1 MKLLYLTPHCST
13 GGMPGFVLKS
23 IQTLY
28 KTFDIEVVE
37 YQCHSLDYVVQ
48 RNAIRELVP
57 FHTLHEDKIELFN
70 IIAKF
75 NPDIVHI
82 HEPAER
88 FNRDMISELYRED
101 RTYRIVETCHDVS
114 FNHDKEKIFH
124 PDAYYFCTPYHLE
137 TFASSPSY
145 KEVIE
150 FPIDEAYKKR
160 WLDIYDRDKLEEQGF
175 DFNKKNIVN
184 VGLWTPGK
192 NQAEGIEI
200 ARKYPDMDFHF
211 IGNQAVNFKHYW
223 EPLMKDLPSNV
234 KVWLERNDAHL
245 FIMLAD
251 VFMFNSTWECNPI
264 VLREAISFNKPIIAH
279 NLPQYGSMFDKYIQP
294 IDTDLKS
301 VQCNYIV
308 PTDNTTEIFT
318 DKQIKFYN
326 KVMTL
331 DKQEQ
336 DVKIIQ
342 HFVGQPYLEI
352 KSGLKA
358 DFKVQYF
365 DGDKLVY
372 ENTIGSNSWVKLNR
386 EYYTKWES
394 KVFMNDELIH
404 HNILDLEGKRVY
416 IALSSKSLGDTIA
429 WAAYAEEFQ
438 KKHKC
443 KVILSTFLNKI
454 LFMPE
459 IEFVEPG
466 TVVPNIYAQYNIGW
480 FYDSNKEPV
489 LPNTIKLQ
497 EAATKILGLEFK
509 EIKPTLIYPYKKVIH
524 DAKYVTIAT
533 NSTSGCKFWT
543 KEGWQGVI
551 NYLHDKGYKVINV
564 SLEENPFDNCEQIIN
579 HNISDTMA
587 LIDHS
592 EFFIGLGSGVSWLA
606 WALGKQVVMINNFAE
621 EDHEFECIR
630 VTNKSVCHGCWNNP
644 NFKFNAGDW
653 SWCPIWKNTPR
664 HFECQKSISADD
676 VIDRLVLLKNFK

>member
-1 MKLLYLTPHCST
+1 MKLLYLIPHCST
-13 GGMPGFVLKS
+13 GGMPAFVLKS
-23 IQTLY
+23 ILLNNSE
-28 KTFDIEVVE
+28 IEVVE

-48 RNAIRELVP
+48 RNAIKEIVP
-57 FHTLHEDKIELFN
+57 FHTLHEDKMELFN
-70 IIAKF
+70 IITKF

-101 RTYRIVETCHDVS
+101 RSYRIVETCHDVS

-150 FPIDEAYKKR
+150 FPIDDKR
-160 WLDIYDRDKLEEQGF
+160 NDLYLNPF
-175 DFNKKNIVN
+175 DTSKINVVN

-200 ARKYPDMDFHF
+200 ARKYPHMNFHF
-211 IGNQAVNFKHYW
+211 VGNQAINFKHYW
-223 EPLMKDLPSNV
+223 EPLMKDTPDNV
-234 KVWLERNDAHL
+234 KIWGERRDVENY
-245 FIMLAD
+245 MRWAD
-251 VFMFNSTWECNPI
+251 IFMFNSTWECNPL
-264 VLREAISFNKPIIAH
+264 VLREAISFGKPIIAH
-279 NLPQYGSMFDKYIQP
+279 KMPQYGSMFSEYIQP
-294 IDTDLKS
+294 IDTDLNTIK
-301 VQCNYIV
+301 CNYNI
-308 PTDNTTEIFT
+308 PTDNTSVNFW
-318 DKQIKFYN
+318 DKQMAFYN

-336 DVKIIQ
+336 EVKIIQ

-365 DGDKLVY
+365 DGDNLVY

-386 EYYTKWES
+386 QYYTKWHS
-394 KVFMNDELIH
+394 KVYMNGELIH
-404 HNILDLEGKRVY
+404 DNVLDLEGKRVY

-429 WAAYAEEFQ
+429 WAPYAVEFQ
-438 KKHKC
+438 KKHRC
-443 KVILSTFLNKI
+443 EVIMSTFLNKI
-454 LFMPE
+454 LDIPE
-459 IEFVEPG
+459 IELVEPG

-497 EAATKILGLEFK
+497 EAATNILGLDFK
-509 EIKPTLIYPYKKVIH
+509 EMSPRLMYVSKK
-524 DAKYVTIAT
+524 ALPESKYVTIAT

-551 NYLHDKGYKVINV
+551 NYLHEKGYKVINV

-579 HNISDTMA
+579 HNIYDTMA
-587 LIDHS
+587 LIEHS
-592 EFFIGLGSGVSWLA
+592 EFTIALGSGIAWLS
-606 WALGKQVVMINNFAE
+606 WALGKEVVMINNFAE

-630 VTNKSVCHGCWNNP
+630 ITNKNVCNGCWNNH
-644 NFKFNAGDW
+644 NFKFDAGDW
-653 SWCPIWKNTPR
+653 SWCPIFKNTPR
-664 HFECQKSISADD
+664 HFECQRSITADD
-676 VIDRLVLLKNFK
+676 VINRLVLLKNFQ

>member
-1 MKLLYLTPHCST
+1 MNILYLCPHMST

-23 IQTLY
+23 VQTLH

-48 RNAIRELVP
+48 RNAIKSLVP
-57 FHTLHEDKIELFN
+57 FHTLHEDKMELFN

-101 RTYRIVETCHDVS
+101 RSYRIVETCHDVS
-114 FNHDKEKIFH
+114 FNYDTEKIFH

-150 FPIDEAYKKR
+150 FPIDGRPKKQC
-160 WLDIYDRDKLEEQGF
+160 LTIDELESLQNKEF
-175 DFNKKNIVN
+175 DLEKINVVN

-223 EPLMKDLPSNV
+223 EPLMDNLPSNV
-234 KVWLERNDAHL
+234 KVWGERNDVPL
-245 FIMLAD
+245 FILMAD
-251 VFMFNSTWECNPI
+251 IFMFNSTWECNPL
-264 VLREAISFNKPIIAH
+264 VLREAISFGKPIIAH

-294 IDTDLKS
+294 IDTDLES
-301 VQCNYIV
+301 VQCNYNV

-318 DKQIKFYN
+318 DKQITFYK
-326 KVMTL
+326 KVMSL

-336 DVKIIQ
+336 DVTIIQ

-365 DGDKLVY
+365 DGDNLVY

-394 KVFMNDELIH
+394 KVFMNDKLIH

-416 IALSSKSLGDTIA
+416 IALASKSLGDTIA
-429 WAAYAEEFQ
+429 WAPYALEFQ

-443 KVILSTFLNKI
+443 KVIMSTFLNKI
-454 LFMPE
+454 LDMPE
-459 IEFVEPG
+459 IELVEPG

-480 FYDSNKEPV
+480 FYDSNKEPE

-497 EAATKILGLEFK
+497 EAATKILGLDFE
-509 EIKPTLIYPYKKVIH
+509 EIKPKLKY
-524 DAKYVTIAT
+524 DAGNNKYGKYVTIAT

-551 NYLHDKGYKVINV
+551 NYLHEKGYKVINV

-579 HNISDTMA
+579 KDIQKTMA
-587 LIDHS
+587 IIHHS
-592 EFFIGLGSGVSWLA
+592 QFFLGLGSGVSWVA
-606 WALGKQVVMINNFAE
+606 NAIGKEVVMINNFAA

-630 VTNKSVCHGCWNNP
+630 ITNKNVCNGCWNNA
-644 NFKFNAGDW
+644 NFKFDAGDFD
-653 SWCPIWKNTPR
+653 WCPIFKNTPR
-664 HFECQKSISADD
+664 HFECQRSIVAED
-676 VIDRLVLLKNFK
+676 VIDRLVFLKNI

>member
-1 MKLLYLTPHCST
+1 
-13 GGMPGFVLKS
+13 MPAFVLKS
-23 IQTLY
+23 VQTLY
-28 KTFDIEVVE
+28 KTFEIEVVE

-48 RNAIRELVP
+48 RDAIKGLIP
-57 FHTLHEDKIELFN
+57 FHTLHEDKMELFN

-88 FNRDMISELYRED
+88 FNRDMISELYKED
-101 RTYRIVETCHDVS
+101 RPYRIVETCHDVS

-150 FPIDEAYKKR
+150 FPIDDKTDD
-160 WLDIYDRDKLEEQGF
+160 LDACMDIHRQGF
-175 DFNKKNIVN
+175 DFRKENVVN

-200 ARKYPDMDFHF
+200 ARKYPEMDFHF
-211 IGNQAVNFKHYW
+211 IGNQAINFKHYW
-223 EPLMKDLPSNV
+223 EPLMKHLPPNV
-234 KVWLERNDAHL
+234 KVWGERNDAHRFML
-245 FIMLAD
+245 LAD
-251 VFMFNSTWECNPI
+251 IFMFNSTWECNPL
-264 VLREAISFNKPIIAH
+264 VLREAIGYGLPIVAR

-294 IDTDLKS
+294 IDSDLRS
-301 VQCNYIV
+301 VYPNYII
-308 PTDNTTEIFT
+308 PIDNTTEIFT
-318 DKQIKFYN
+318 QKQIEFYN

-336 DVKIIQ
+336 DVTIIQ

-372 ENTIGSNSWVKLNR
+372 ENIIGSNSWVKLNR
-386 EYYTKWES
+386 QYYTKWES
-394 KVFMNDELIH
+394 KVFMKDKLIH
-404 HNILDLEGKRVY
+404 HDILSLEGKRVY
-416 IALSSKSLGDTIA
+416 IALASKSLGDTIA
-429 WAAYAEEFQ
+429 WAPYALEFQ

-454 LFMPE
+454 LDIPD
-459 IEFVEPG
+459 IELVEPG

-497 EAATKILGLEFK
+497 EAATNILGLDFEELTPK
-509 EIKPTLIYPYKKVIH
+509 LKY
-524 DAKYVTIAT
+524 DAGNNKYGKYVTIAT

-551 NYLHDKGYKVINV
+551 NYLHEKGYKVINV

-579 HNISDTMA
+579 KDIQKTMA
-587 LIDHS
+587 IIHHS
-592 EFFIGLGSGVSWLA
+592 QFFLGLGSGVSWVA
-606 WALGKQVVMINNFAE
+606 NAIGKEVVMINNFAE

-630 VTNKSVCHGCWNNP
+630 ITNKNVCNGCWNNS
-644 NFKFNAGDW
+644 NFKFDAGDW
-653 SWCPIWKNTPR
+653 DWCPIFKNTPR
-664 HFECQKSISADD
+664 HFECQRSIVAED
-676 VIDRLVLLKNFK
+676 VIDRLVFLKNI

>member
-1 MKLLYLTPHCST
+1 
-13 GGMPGFVLKS
+13 MPAFVLNS
-23 IQTLY
+23 IALSNL
-28 KTFDIEVVE
+28 DIEVVE

-48 RNAIRELVP
+48 RNKIKNLVP
-57 FHTLHEDKIELFN
+57 FHTLHEDKMELFN

-101 RTYRIVETCHDVS
+101 RSYRIVETCHDVS

-150 FPIDEAYKKR
+150 FPIDDRTSEEYWDNPFDTKR
-160 WLDIYDRDKLEEQGF
+160 
-175 DFNKKNIVN
+175 KNIVN

-192 NQAEGIEI
+192 NQTEGLEI

-211 IGNQAVNFKHYW
+211 VGNQAVNFKHYW
-223 EPLMKDLPSNV
+223 EPLMNDLPPNV
-234 KVWLERNDAHL
+234 YVWGEKDNTAQ
-245 FIMLAD
+245 FIKWAD
-251 VFMFNSTWECNPI
+251 IFMFNSTWECNPL
-264 VLREAISFNKPIIAH
+264 VLREAISYGKPIIAR
-279 NLPQYGSMFDKYIQP
+279 NLPQYGSMFSEYIQP
-294 IDTDLKS
+294 IDTDLNTIEY
-301 VQCNYIV
+301 NYII
-308 PTDNTTEIFT
+308 PTDNTSQIFIY
-318 DKQIKFYN
+318 KQSAFYK
-326 KVMTL
+326 KVSTI

-365 DGDKLVY
+365 DGENLVY
-372 ENTIGSNSWVKLNR
+372 ENTIGSNCWIKLNR

-416 IALSSKSLGDTIA
+416 IALASKSLGDTIA
-429 WAAYAEEFQ
+429 WAPYALEFQ

-454 LFMPE
+454 LDIPE
-459 IEFVEPG
+459 IELVEPG

-480 FYDSNKEPV
+480 FYDTNKEPV

-497 EAATKILGLEFK
+497 EAATKILGLEFE
-509 EIKPTLIYPYKKVIH
+509 EIKPKLKY
-524 DAKYVTIAT
+524 DAGINKYGKYVTIAT

-551 NYLHDKGYKVINV
+551 NYLHEKGYKVINV
-564 SLEENPFDNCEQIIN
+564 SLEPNPFDNCEQIIN
-579 HNISDTMA
+579 KDIQKTTAIIH
-587 LIDHS
+587 HS
-592 EFFIGLGSGVSWLA
+592 EFFIGLGSGVSWVA
-606 WALGKQVVMINNFAE
+606 NAIGKQVVMINNFAA
-621 EDHEFECIR
+621 EDHEFDCIR
-630 VTNKSVCHGCWNNP
+630 ITNKNVCNGCWNNP
-644 NFKFNAGDW
+644 NFKFDAGDFD
-653 SWCPIWKNTPR
+653 WCPIYKNTPR
-664 HFECQKSISADD
+664 HFECQRSIVAED
-676 VIDRLVLLKNFK
+676 VIDRLVLLLD

>member
-1 MKLLYLTPHCST
+1 
-13 GGMPGFVLKS
+13 MPGFVLQS
-23 IQTLY
+23 IICSNSE
-28 KTFDIEVVE
+28 IEVVE

-48 RNAIRELVP
+48 RNAIKSLVP
-57 FHTLHEDKIELFN
+57 FHTLHEDKMKLFN

-101 RTYRIVETCHDVS
+101 RNYRIVETCHDVS

-124 PDAYYFCTPYHLE
+124 PDAYYFCTPHHLE

-150 FPIDEAYKKR
+150 FPIDDKR
-160 WLDIYDRDKLEEQGF
+160 NDLYLNPF
-175 DFNKKNIVN
+175 DTSKINVVN

-192 NQAEGIEI
+192 NQAEGLEI
-200 ARKYPDMDFHF
+200 ARKYPHMQFHF
-211 IGNQAVNFKHYW
+211 IGNQAINFKHYW
-223 EPLMKDLPSNV
+223 EPLMKDIPSNV
-234 KVWLERNDAHL
+234 IIWGEKGNVEMYMRW
-245 FIMLAD
+245 AD
-251 VFMFNSTWECNPI
+251 IFMFNSTWECNPL
-264 VLREAISFNKPIIAH
+264 VLREAISFGKPIIAH

-294 IDTDLKS
+294 IDTDLNTIK
-301 VQCNYIV
+301 CNYNV
-308 PTDNTTEIFT
+308 PTDNTSVKFW
-318 DKQIKFYN
+318 DKQKAFYN

-372 ENTIGSNSWVKLNR
+372 ENTIGSNCWVKLNR
-386 EYYTKWES
+386 QYYTKWHS
-394 KVFMNDELIH
+394 KVYMDGKLIH
-404 HNILDLEGKRVY
+404 DNVLDLEGKRVY

-429 WAAYAEEFQ
+429 WAPYAVEFQ
-438 KKHKC
+438 KKHRC
-443 KVILSTFLNKI
+443 EVIMSTFLNKI
-454 LFMPE
+454 LDIPE
-459 IEFVEPG
+459 IELVEPG

-497 EAATKILGLEFK
+497 EAATNILGLDFK
-509 EIKPTLIYPYKKVIH
+509 EMSPRLMYASKKALP
-524 DAKYVTIAT
+524 DSKYVTIAT

-551 NYLHDKGYKVINV
+551 NYLHEKGYKVINV

-579 HNISDTMA
+579 HNIYDTMA

-606 WALGKQVVMINNFAE
+606 WALGKEVVMINNFAE

-630 VTNKSVCHGCWNNP
+630 ITNKNVCNGCWNNQ
-644 NFKFNAGDW
+644 NFKFDKSW
-653 SWCPIWKNTPR
+653 DWCPIYRNTPR
-664 HFECQKSISADD
+664 QFECQRSITADD
-676 VIDRLVLLKNFK
+676 VINRLVLLKNFQ

>member
-1 MKLLYLTPHCST
+1 MKLLLLLSHCST

-23 IQTLY
+23 VQTLY
-28 KTFDIEVVE
+28 KTFEIEVVE

-48 RNAIRELVP
+48 RNAIKSLVP
-57 FHTLHEDKIELFN
+57 FHTLHEDKMELFN

-101 RTYRIVETCHDVS
+101 RNYRIVETCHDVS

-150 FPIDEAYKKR
+150 FPIDDKR
-160 WLDIYDRDKLEEQGF
+160 NDLYLNPF
-175 DFNKKNIVN
+175 DTSKINVVN

-192 NQAEGIEI
+192 NQAEGLEI
-200 ARKYPDMDFHF
+200 ARKYPHMQFHF
-211 IGNQAVNFKHYW
+211 IGNQAINFKHYW
-223 EPLMKDLPSNV
+223 EPLMKDIPSNV
-234 KVWLERNDAHL
+234 TIWGEKGNVEMYMRW
-245 FIMLAD
+245 AD
-251 VFMFNSTWECNPI
+251 IFMFNSTWECNPL
-264 VLREAISFNKPIIAH
+264 VLREAISFGKPIIAH

-294 IDTDLKS
+294 IDTDLNTIK
-301 VQCNYIV
+301 CNYTV
-308 PTDNTTEIFT
+308 PTDNTSVKFW
-318 DKQIKFYN
+318 DKQKAFYN

-386 EYYTKWES
+386 QYYTKWHS
-394 KVFMNDELIH
+394 KVYMDGKLIH
-404 HNILDLEGKRVY
+404 DNVLDLEGKRVY

-429 WAAYAEEFQ
+429 WAPYAVEFQ
-438 KKHKC
+438 KKHRC
-443 KVILSTFLNKI
+443 EVIMSTFLNKI
-454 LFMPE
+454 LDIPE
-459 IEFVEPG
+459 IELVEPG

-480 FYDSNKEPV
+480 FYDTNKEPV

-497 EAATKILGLEFK
+497 EAATNILGLDFK
-509 EIKPTLIYPYKKVIH
+509 EMSPRLMYASKK
-524 DAKYVTIAT
+524 ALPKSKYVTIAT

-551 NYLHDKGYKVINV
+551 NYLHEKGYKVINV
-564 SLEENPFDNCEQIIN
+564 SLEPNPFDNCEQIIN
-579 HNISDTMA
+579 HNIYDTMA

-592 EFFIGLGSGVSWLA
+592 DFFIGLGSGVSWLA
-606 WALGKQVVMINNFAE
+606 WALGKEVVMINNFAE

-630 VTNKSVCHGCWNNP
+630 ITNKNVCNGCWNNQ
-644 NFKFNAGDW
+644 NFKFDAGDW
-653 SWCPIWKNTPR
+653 SWCPIFKNTPR
-664 HFECQKSISADD
+664 HFECQRSITDDD
-676 VIDRLVLLKNFK
+676 VINRLVLLKNFQ

>member
-1 MKLLYLTPHCST
+1 MKILYLCPHMST

-23 IQTLY
+23 VQTLY
-28 KTFDIEVVE
+28 KTFEIEVVE

-48 RNAIRELVP
+48 RNAIKELVP
-57 FHTLHEDKIELFN
+57 FHTLHEDKMQLFN
-70 IIAKF
+70 IIAKL
-75 NPDIVHI
+75 NPDIIHI
-82 HEPAER
+82 HEPSER

-101 RTYRIVETCHDVS
+101 RNYRIVETCHDVS
-114 FNHDKEKIFH
+114 FSHDKEKIFH

-150 FPIDEAYKKR
+150 FPIDDKTDD
-160 WLDIYDRDKLEEQGF
+160 LDTCMDIHRQGF
-175 DFNKKNIVN
+175 DFRKENVVS

-200 ARKYPDMDFHF
+200 ARKYPEMDFHF
-211 IGNQAVNFKHYW
+211 IGNQAINFKHYW
-223 EPLMKDLPSNV
+223 EPLMKDLPTNV
-234 KVWLERNDAHL
+234 KVWGERNDAHRFML
-245 FIMLAD
+245 LAD
-251 VFMFNSTWECNPI
+251 IFMFNSTWECNPL
-264 VLREAISFNKPIIAH
+264 VLREAIGYGLPIVAR

-294 IDTDLKS
+294 IDSNLRS
-301 VQCNYIV
+301 VYSNYII
-308 PTDNTTEIFT
+308 PIDNTTEIFT
-318 DKQIKFYN
+318 QKQIDFYN

-336 DVKIIQ
+336 DVTIIQ

-365 DGDKLVY
+365 DGDNLVY

-386 EYYTKWES
+386 QYYTKWES

-416 IALSSKSLGDTIA
+416 IAISSKSLGDTIA
-429 WAAYAEEFQ
+429 WAPYALEFQ
-438 KKHKC
+438 KKHNC
-443 KVILSTFLNKI
+443 KVIMSTFLNKI
-454 LFMPE
+454 LDMPE
-459 IEFVEPG
+459 IELVEPG
-466 TVVPNIYAQYNIGW
+466 TVVPNVYAQYNIGW
-480 FYDSNKEPV
+480 FYDTNKEPE

-509 EIKPTLIYPYKKVIH
+509 ELKPDLQYESYEHIPVNE
-524 DAKYVTIAT
+524 YVTIAT

-551 NYLHDKGYKVINV
+551 NYLVNKGYRVINV
-564 SLEENPFDNCEQIIN
+564 SLEENDFDNCTQIIN
-579 HNISDTMA
+579 HNIYDTMA

-592 EFFIGLGSGVSWLA
+592 ELFIGLGSGVSWLA
-606 WALGKQVVMINNFAE
+606 WALGKQVVMINNFAAD
-621 EDHEFECIR
+621 DHEFDCIR
-630 VTNKSVCHGCWNNP
+630 VTNKSVCNSCWNNP
-644 NFKFNAGDW
+644 NFKFDAGDW
-653 SWCPIWKNTPR
+653 EWCPINKNTPR
-664 HFECQKSISADD
+664 HFECQRSISADD
-676 VIDRLVLLKNFK
+676 VILLLSKNAKQLGLS

>member
-1 MKLLYLTPHCST
+1 MKLLYLIPHCST
-13 GGMPGFVLKS
+13 GGMPAFVLKS
-23 IQTLY
+23 VQTLY

-48 RNAIRELVP
+48 RDAIKGLVP
-57 FHTLHEDKIELFN
+57 FHTLHEDKMELFN
-70 IIAKF
+70 IISKF
-75 NPDIVHI
+75 NPEIVHI

-88 FNRDMISELYRED
+88 FNRDMIAELYRED
-101 RTYRIVETCHDVS
+101 RSYRIVETCHDVS

-137 TFASSPSY
+137 TFASSTSY

-150 FPIDEAYKKR
+150 FPIDDNTKDWAYYGNIAD
-160 WLDIYDRDKLEEQGF
+160 LIHQGF
-175 DFNKKNIVN
+175 NPNKKNIVN

-211 IGNQAVNFKHYW
+211 VGNQAINFKHYW
-223 EPLMKDLPSNV
+223 EPLMKDLPPNV
-234 KVWLERNDAHL
+234 KVWGERSDTGR
-245 FIMLAD
+245 FMKWAD
-251 VFMFNSTWECNPI
+251 VFMFNSTWECNPL
-264 VLREAISFNKPIIAH
+264 VLREAISFGKPIIAH

-294 IDTDLKS
+294 IDTDPNTIK
-301 VQCNYIV
+301 CNYNV

-326 KVMTL
+326 KVMSL

-336 DVKIIQ
+336 DVTIIQ

-365 DGDKLVY
+365 DVDNLVY

-386 EYYTKWES
+386 QYYTKWES
-394 KVFMNDELIH
+394 KVFMNDKLIH
-404 HNILDLEGKRVY
+404 HNILSLEGKRVY
-416 IALSSKSLGDTIA
+416 IALASKSLGDTIA
-429 WAAYAEEFQ
+429 WAPYALEFQ

-443 KVILSTFLNKI
+443 KVIMSTFLNKI
-454 LFMPE
+454 LDIPE
-459 IEFVEPG
+459 IELVEPG

-480 FYDSNKEPV
+480 FYDSNKEPE

-497 EAATKILGLEFK
+497 EAATKILGLDFQ
-509 EIKPTLIYPYKKVIH
+509 EIMPKLKY
-524 DAKYVTIAT
+524 DAGNNKYGKYVTIAT

-551 NYLHDKGYKVINV
+551 NYLHEKGYKVINV
-564 SLEENPFDNCEQIIN
+564 SLEPNPFDNCEQIIN
-579 HNISDTMA
+579 TDIQKTMA
-587 LIDHS
+587 VIHHS
-592 EFFIGLGSGVSWLA
+592 QFSICLGSGVAWLA
-606 WALGKQVVMINNFAE
+606 NALDKQVVMINNFAA

-630 VTNKSVCHGCWNNP
+630 ITNKNVCNGCWNNA
-644 NFKFNAGDW
+644 NFKFDAGDFD
-653 SWCPIWKNTPR
+653 WCPIFKNTPR
-664 HFECQKSISADD
+664 HFECQRSIVAED
-676 VIDRLVLLKNFK
+676 VIDRLVLLENI

>member
-1 MKLLYLTPHCST
+1 MKLLYLIPHCST
-13 GGMPGFVLKS
+13 GGMPAFVLKS
-23 IQTLY
+23 ILLNNSE
-28 KTFDIEVVE
+28 IEVVE

-48 RNAIRELVP
+48 RNAIKEIVP
-57 FHTLHEDKIELFN
+57 FHTLHEDKMELFN
-70 IIAKF
+70 IITKF

-101 RTYRIVETCHDVS
+101 RSYRIVETCHDVS

-150 FPIDEAYKKR
+150 FPIDDKR
-160 WLDIYDRDKLEEQGF
+160 NDLYLNPF
-175 DFNKKNIVN
+175 DTSKINVVN

-200 ARKYPDMDFHF
+200 ARKYPHMNFHF
-211 IGNQAVNFKHYW
+211 VGNQAINFKHYW
-223 EPLMKDLPSNV
+223 EPLMKDTPDNV
-234 KVWLERNDAHL
+234 KIWGERRDVENY
-245 FIMLAD
+245 MRWAD
-251 VFMFNSTWECNPI
+251 IFMFNSTWECNPL
-264 VLREAISFNKPIIAH
+264 VLREAISFGKPIVAH

-294 IDTDLKS
+294 IDTDLNTIK
-301 VQCNYIV
+301 CNYTI
-308 PTDNTTEIFT
+308 PTDNTSWKFW
-318 DKQIKFYN
+318 DKQIAFYN

-372 ENTIGSNSWVKLNR
+372 ENTIGSNCWVKLNR
-386 EYYTKWES
+386 QYYTKWYS
-394 KVFMNDELIH
+394 KVYMDGKLIH
-404 HNILDLEGKRVY
+404 DNVLDLEGKRVY

-429 WAAYAEEFQ
+429 WAPYALEFQ

-443 KVILSTFLNKI
+443 KLIMSTFLNKI
-454 LFMPE
+454 LDIPE
-459 IEFVEPG
+459 IELVEPG

-480 FYDSNKEPV
+480 FYDSNKEPE

-497 EAATKILGLEFK
+497 EAATKILGLDFK
-509 EIKPTLIYPYKKVIH
+509 EIRPKLKWKARFDEIPVN
-524 DAKYVTIAT
+524 KYVTIAT

-551 NYLHDKGYKVINV
+551 NYLHEKGYKVINV
-564 SLEENPFDNCEQIIN
+564 SLEENAFDNCEQIIN
-579 HNISDTMA
+579 HDIFDTMA

-592 EFFIGLGSGVSWLA
+592 EFTIALGSGIA
-606 WALGKQVVMINNFAE
+606 WTAWGLGKKVIMIAGFSE
-621 EDHEFECIR
+621 IGHEFECIR
-630 VTNKSVCHGCWNNP
+630 PYNKNVCTGCWNNK
-644 NFKFNAGDW
+644 NFKFDKGDW
-653 SWCPIWKNTPR
+653 SWCPVHKGSDR
-664 HFECQKSISADD
+664 MFECQKTITAEM
-676 VIDRLVLLKNFK
+676 VIEEIKKII

>member
-1 MKLLYLTPHCST
+1 MKLLYLIPHCST
-13 GGMPGFVLKS
+13 GGMPAFVLKS
-23 IQTLY
+23 VQTLH
-28 KTFDIEVVE
+28 KTFEIEVVE

-48 RNAIRELVP
+48 RNQIKELVP
-57 FHTLHEDKIELFN
+57 FHTLHEDKMELFN
-70 IIAKF
+70 IITKF

-150 FPIDEAYKKR
+150 FPID
-160 WLDIYDRDKLEEQGF
+160 DKTNDNYLNPF
-175 DFNKKNIVN
+175 DTSKINVVN

-192 NQAEGIEI
+192 NQAEGLEI
-200 ARKYPDMDFHF
+200 ARKYPEMQFHF
-211 IGNQAVNFKHYW
+211 IGNQAINFKHYW
-223 EPLMKDLPSNV
+223 EPLMKDIPANVTVWGEKSNV
-234 KVWLERNDAHL
+234 EMYMRW
-245 FIMLAD
+245 AD
-251 VFMFNSTWECNPI
+251 IFMFNSTWECNPL
-264 VLREAISFNKPIIAH
+264 VLREAISFGKPIIAH

-294 IDTDLKS
+294 IGSDLHS
-301 VQCNYIV
+301 LRCNYNV
-308 PTDNTTEIFT
+308 PTDNTSPIFW
-318 DKQIKFYN
+318 DKQIAFYN

-365 DGDKLVY
+365 DGDHLVY
-372 ENTIGSNSWVKLNR
+372 ENTIGSNCWVKLNR

-394 KVFMNDELIH
+394 KVFMNDKLIH
-404 HNILDLEGKRVY
+404 HNVLDLEGKRVY
-416 IALSSKSLGDTIA
+416 ISLASKSLGDTIA
-429 WAAYAEEFQ
+429 WAPYAYEFQ

-454 LFMPE
+454 LDIPE
-459 IEFVEPG
+459 IELVDPG
-466 TVVPNIYAQYNIGW
+466 TVVHNVYAQYNIGW

-509 EIKPTLIYPYKKVIH
+509 EIRPILKYESSKQLP
-524 DAKYVTIAT
+524 DSKYVTIAT

-551 NYLHDKGYKVINV
+551 NYLVNKGYRVINV
-564 SLEENPFDNCEQIIN
+564 SLEENEFDNCTQIIN
-579 HNISDTMA
+579 KNIYDTMA

-606 WALGKQVVMINNFAE
+606 WALGKQVVMINNFAAD
-621 EDHEFECIR
+621 DHEFECIR
-630 VTNKSVCHGCWNNP
+630 VTNKSVCNGCWNNP
-644 NFKFNAGDW
+644 NFKFDAGDW
-653 SWCPIWKNTPR
+653 NWCPVFKNTPR
-664 HFECQKSISADD
+664 HFECQRSISAKH
-676 VIDRLVLLKNFK
+676 VILFLCEYAKQLGLS

>member
-1 MKLLYLTPHCST
+1 
-13 GGMPGFVLKS
+13 
-23 IQTLY
+23 
-28 KTFDIEVVE
+28 
-37 YQCHSLDYVVQ
+37 
-48 RNAIRELVP
+48 
-57 FHTLHEDKIELFN
+57 
-70 IIAKF
+70 
-75 NPDIVHI
+75 
-82 HEPAER
+82 
-88 FNRDMISELYRED
+88 
-101 RTYRIVETCHDVS
+101 VS

-150 FPIDEAYKKR
+150 FPIDRRTKKE
-160 WLDIYDRDKLEEQGF
+160 LLTIEELESLQKGEF
-175 DFNKKNIVN
+175 DLKKINVVN

-211 IGNQAVNFKHYW
+211 IGNQAINFKHYW
-223 EPLMKDLPSNV
+223 EPLMENLPSNV
-234 KVWLERNDAHL
+234 KVWGERNHVPL
-245 FIMLAD
+245 FILMAD
-251 VFMFNSTWECNPI
+251 IFMFNSTWECNPL
-264 VLREAISFNKPIIAH
+264 VLREAISFGKPIIAH

-294 IDTDLKS
+294 IDTDLNTIE
-301 VQCNYIV
+301 CNYIV
-308 PTDNTTEIFT
+308 PTDNTTDIFW

-372 ENTIGSNSWVKLNR
+372 ENTIGSNSWIKLNR

-394 KVFMNDELIH
+394 KVFMNGELIH
-404 HNILDLEGKRVY
+404 HNVLDLEGKRVY
-416 IALSSKSLGDTIA
+416 ISLSSKSLGDTIA
-429 WAAYAEEFQ
+429 WAPYAYEFQ

-454 LFMPE
+454 LDIPE
-459 IEFVEPG
+459 IELVEPG
-466 TVVPNIYAQYNIGW
+466 TVVPNVYAQYNIGW
-480 FYDSNKEPV
+480 FYDLNKEPV

-497 EAATKILGLEFK
+497 EAATKILGLDFQ
-509 EIKPTLIYPYKKVIH
+509 EIMPKLKY
-524 DAKYVTIAT
+524 DAGNNKYGKYVTIAT

-551 NYLHDKGYKVINV
+551 NYLHEKGYKVINV

-579 HNISDTMA
+579 TDIQKTMA
-587 LIDHS
+587 IIHHS
-592 EFFIGLGSGVSWLA
+592 QFYLGLGSGVSWLA
-606 WALGKQVVMINNFAE
+606 NALGKQVVMINNFAN

-630 VTNKSVCHGCWNNP
+630 VTNKSVCNGCWNNP
-644 NFKFNAGDW
+644 NFKFDAGDW
-653 SWCPIWKNTPR
+653 NWCPVFKNTPR
-664 HFECQKSISADD
+664 HFECQRSISAKH
-676 VIDRLVLLKNFK
+676 VILFLCEYAKQLGLS

>member
-1 MKLLYLTPHCST
+1 MKLLYLIPHCST
-13 GGMPGFVLKS
+13 GGMPGFVLQS
-23 IQTLY
+23 IICSNSE
-28 KTFDIEVVE
+28 IEVVE

-48 RNAIRELVP
+48 RNAIKSLVP
-57 FHTLHEDKIELFN
+57 FHTLHEDKMELFN
-70 IIAKF
+70 IISKF

-88 FNRDMISELYRED
+88 FNRDMISELYKED
-101 RTYRIVETCHDVS
+101 RLYRIVETCHDVS

-150 FPIDEAYKKR
+150 FPIDDKR
-160 WLDIYDRDKLEEQGF
+160 NDLYLNPF
-175 DFNKKNIVN
+175 DTSKINVVN

-192 NQAEGIEI
+192 NQGEGLEI
-200 ARKYPDMDFHF
+200 ARKYPHMQFHF
-211 IGNQAVNFKHYW
+211 IGNQAINFKHYW
-223 EPLMKDLPSNV
+223 EPLMKDIPSNV
-234 KVWLERNDAHL
+234 TIWGEKGNVEMYMRW
-245 FIMLAD
+245 AD
-251 VFMFNSTWECNPI
+251 IFMFNSTWECNPL
-264 VLREAISFNKPIIAH
+264 VLREAISFGKPIIAH

-294 IDTDLKS
+294 IDTDLNTIK
-301 VQCNYIV
+301 CNYTV
-308 PTDNTTEIFT
+308 PTDNTSVKFW
-318 DKQIKFYN
+318 DKQKAFYN

-386 EYYTKWES
+386 QYYTKWHS
-394 KVFMNDELIH
+394 KVYMDGRLIH
-404 HNILDLEGKRVY
+404 DDVLNLEGKRVY

-429 WAAYAEEFQ
+429 WAPYALEFQ

-443 KVILSTFLNKI
+443 KVIMSTFLNKI
-454 LFMPE
+454 LDIPE
-459 IEFVEPG
+459 IELVEPG

-497 EAATKILGLEFK
+497 EAATKILGLDFE
-509 EIKPTLIYPYKKVIH
+509 EIKPKLKY
-524 DAKYVTIAT
+524 DASNNNYGKYITIAT
-533 NSTSGCKFWT
+533 NSTAGCKFWT
-543 KEGWQGVI
+543 KEGWQELI
-551 NYLHDKGYKVINV
+551 NYLSYKGYRVINV
-564 SLEENPFDNCEQIIN
+564 SLEDNPFDNCEQIIN
-579 HNISDTMA
+579 HNIFDTMA

-606 WALGKQVVMINNFAE
+606 WALGKKVVMINNFAE
-621 EDHEFECIR
+621 EDHEFKCIR
-630 VTNKSVCHGCWNNP
+630 IVNKDVCNGCWNNR
-644 NFKFNAGDW
+644 NFKFDKSW
-653 SWCPIWKNTPR
+653 DWCPIWKDTPR
-664 HFECQKSISADD
+664 QFECQKSIVAQD
-676 VIDRLVLLKNFK
+676 VISELEIHGLIG

>member
-1 MKLLYLTPHCST
+1 MKILYLCPHMST
-13 GGMPGFVLKS
+13 GGMPGFVLQS
-23 IQTLY
+23 IICSNSE
-28 KTFDIEVVE
+28 IEVVE

-48 RNAIRELVP
+48 RNAIKSLVP
-57 FHTLHEDKIELFN
+57 FHTLHEDKMELFN
-70 IIAKF
+70 IISKF

-101 RTYRIVETCHDVS
+101 RNYRIVETCHDVS

-150 FPIDEAYKKR
+150 FPIDDKR
-160 WLDIYDRDKLEEQGF
+160 NDLYLNPF
-175 DFNKKNIVN
+175 DTSKINVVN

-192 NQAEGIEI
+192 NQGEGLEI
-200 ARKYPDMDFHF
+200 ARKYPHMNFHF
-211 IGNQAVNFKHYW
+211 IGNQAINFKHYW
-223 EPLMKDLPSNV
+223 EPLMKDIPSNV
-234 KVWLERNDAHL
+234 TIWGEKGNVEMYMRW
-245 FIMLAD
+245 AD
-251 VFMFNSTWECNPI
+251 IFMFNSTWECNPL
-264 VLREAISFNKPIIAH
+264 VLREAISFGKPIIAH

-294 IDTDLKS
+294 IGTDLRS
-301 VQCNYIV
+301 VRCNYNV
-308 PTDNTTEIFT
+308 PTDNTTEVFT
-318 DKQIKFYN
+318 DKQIAFYN

-386 EYYTKWES
+386 QYYTKWHS
-394 KVFMNDELIH
+394 KVYMDGKLIH
-404 HNILDLEGKRVY
+404 DNVLDLEGKRVY

-429 WAAYAEEFQ
+429 WAPYDLEFQ
-438 KKHKC
+438 KKHNC
-443 KVILSTFLNKI
+443 KVIMSTFLNKI
-454 LFMPE
+454 LDMPE
-459 IEFVEPG
+459 IELVEPG

-497 EAATKILGLEFK
+497 EAATKILGLDFK
-509 EIKPTLIYPYKKVIH
+509 EIMPKLKY
-524 DAKYVTIAT
+524 DASNNNYGKYVTIAT

-551 NYLHDKGYKVINV
+551 NYLHEKGYKVINV

-579 HNISDTMA
+579 HDIQKTMA
-587 LIDHS
+587 IIHHS
-592 EFFIGLGSGVSWLA
+592 QFYLGLGSGVSWLA
-606 WALGKQVVMINNFAE
+606 NALGKQVVMINNFAAD
-621 EDHEFECIR
+621 DHEFDCIR
-630 VTNKSVCHGCWNNP
+630 VTNKSVCNSCWNNP
-644 NFKFNAGDW
+644 NFKFDAGDW
-653 SWCPIWKNTPR
+653 NWCPVNKNTPR
-664 HFECQKSISADD
+664 HFECQRSISADD
-676 VIDRLVLLKNFK
+676 VILLLREHAKQLGLS

>member
-1 MKLLYLTPHCST
+1 MST

-23 IQTLY
+23 VQTLY
-28 KTFDIEVVE
+28 KTFEIEVVE

-48 RNAIRELVP
+48 RNAIKELVP
-57 FHTLHEDKIELFN
+57 FHTLHEDKMELFN

-101 RTYRIVETCHDVS
+101 RSYRIVETCHDVS
-114 FNHDKEKIFH
+114 FKHDTEKIFH

-150 FPIDEAYKKR
+150 FPIDNRYKKEYIT
-160 WLDIYDRDKLEEQGF
+160 IYDKENLENQGF
-175 DFNKKNIVN
+175 DFNKVNIVN

-211 IGNQAVNFKHYW
+211 IGNQAINFKHYW
-223 EPLMKDLPSNV
+223 EPLMKGLPTNV
-234 KVWLERNDAHL
+234 KVWGERNDAHL

-251 VFMFNSTWECNPI
+251 IFMFNSTWECNPL
-264 VLREAISFNKPIIAH
+264 VLREAISFGKPIVAH

-294 IDTDLKS
+294 IDTDLRS
-301 VQCNYIV
+301 IQCNYNV

-318 DKQIKFYN
+318 DKQIAFYN
-326 KVMTL
+326 KVITL

-336 DVKIIQ
+336 DVTIIQ

-358 DFKVQYF
+358 DFKIQYF

-372 ENTIGSNSWVKLNR
+372 ENTIGSNCWVKLNR
-386 EYYTKWES
+386 QYYTKWHS
-394 KVFMNDELIH
+394 KVYMDGKLIH
-404 HNILDLEGKRVY
+404 DNVLDLEGKRVY

-429 WAAYAEEFQ
+429 WAPYAEEFQ

-459 IEFVEPG
+459 IELVEPG

-480 FYDSNKEPV
+480 FYDSNKEPE

-509 EIKPTLIYPYKKVIH
+509 EIKPTIIYPYKKIIN
-524 DAKYVTIAT
+524 DTKYVTIAT

-551 NYLHDKGYKVINV
+551 NYLHEKGYKVINV

-579 HNISDTMA
+579 HNIFDTMA

-630 VTNKSVCHGCWNNP
+630 ITNKNVCNGCWNNQ
-644 NFKFNAGDW
+644 NFKFDKSW
-653 SWCPIWKNTPR
+653 EWCPIYKNTPR
-664 HFECQKSISADD
+664 QFECQRSITADD
-676 VIDRLVLLKNFK
+676 VINRLVLLKNI

>member
-1 MKLLYLTPHCST
+1 
-13 GGMPGFVLKS
+13 MPAFVLKS
-23 IQTLY
+23 VQTLH
-28 KTFDIEVVE
+28 KTFEIEVVE

-48 RNAIRELVP
+48 RNQIKELVP
-57 FHTLHEDKIELFN
+57 FHTLHEDKMELFN
-70 IIAKF
+70 IITKF

-150 FPIDEAYKKR
+150 FPID
-160 WLDIYDRDKLEEQGF
+160 DKTNDNYLNPF
-175 DFNKKNIVN
+175 DTSKINVVN

-192 NQAEGIEI
+192 NQAEGLEI
-200 ARKYPDMDFHF
+200 ARKYPEMQFHF
-211 IGNQAVNFKHYW
+211 IGNQAINFKHYW
-223 EPLMKDLPSNV
+223 EPLMKDIPANVTVWGEKSNV
-234 KVWLERNDAHL
+234 EMYMRW
-245 FIMLAD
+245 AD
-251 VFMFNSTWECNPI
+251 IFMFNSTWECNPL
-264 VLREAISFNKPIIAH
+264 VLREAISFGKPIIAH

-294 IDTDLKS
+294 IGSDLHS
-301 VQCNYIV
+301 LRCNYNV
-308 PTDNTTEIFT
+308 PTDNTSPIFW
-318 DKQIKFYN
+318 DKQIAFYN

-365 DGDKLVY
+365 DGDHLVY
-372 ENTIGSNSWVKLNR
+372 ENTIGSNCWVKLNR

-394 KVFMNDELIH
+394 KVFMNDKLIH
-404 HNILDLEGKRVY
+404 HNVLDLEGKRVY
-416 IALSSKSLGDTIA
+416 ISLASKSLGDTIA
-429 WAAYAEEFQ
+429 WAPYAYEFQ

-454 LFMPE
+454 LDIPE
-459 IEFVEPG
+459 IELVDPG
-466 TVVPNIYAQYNIGW
+466 TVVHNVYAQYNIGW

-509 EIKPTLIYPYKKVIH
+509 EIRPILKYESSKQLP
-524 DAKYVTIAT
+524 DSKYVTIAT

-551 NYLHDKGYKVINV
+551 NYLVNKGYRVINV
-564 SLEENPFDNCEQIIN
+564 SLEENEFDNCTQIIN
-579 HNISDTMA
+579 KNIYDTMA

-606 WALGKQVVMINNFAE
+606 WALGKQVVMINNFAAD
-621 EDHEFECIR
+621 DHEFECIR
-630 VTNKSVCHGCWNNP
+630 VTNKSVCNGCWNNP
-644 NFKFNAGDW
+644 NFKFDAGDW
-653 SWCPIWKNTPR
+653 NWCPVFKNTPR
-664 HFECQKSISADD
+664 HFECQRSISDKH
-676 VIDRLVLLKNFK
+676 VILFLCEYAKQLGLS

>member
-1 MKLLYLTPHCST
+1 MKLLYLIPHCST
-13 GGMPGFVLKS
+13 GGMPGFVLQS
-23 IQTLY
+23 IICSNSE
-28 KTFDIEVVE
+28 IEVVE

-48 RNAIRELVP
+48 RNAIKSLVP
-57 FHTLHEDKIELFN
+57 FHTLHEDKMELFN

-101 RTYRIVETCHDVS
+101 RKYRIVETCHDVS

-150 FPIDEAYKKR
+150 FPIDDKR
-160 WLDIYDRDKLEEQGF
+160 NDLYLNPF
-175 DFNKKNIVN
+175 DTSKINVVN

-192 NQAEGIEI
+192 NQAEGLEI
-200 ARKYPDMDFHF
+200 ARKYPHMQFHF
-211 IGNQAVNFKHYW
+211 VGNQAINFKHYW
-223 EPLMKDLPSNV
+223 EPLIKDIPSNV
-234 KVWLERNDAHL
+234 KIWGERRDVENY
-245 FIMLAD
+245 MRWAD
-251 VFMFNSTWECNPI
+251 IFMFNSTWECNPL
-264 VLREAISFNKPIIAH
+264 VLREAISFGKPIIAH

-294 IDTDLKS
+294 IDTDLNTIK
-301 VQCNYIV
+301 CNYNI
-308 PTDNTTEIFT
+308 PTDNTSVKFW
-318 DKQIKFYN
+318 DKQKAFYN

-372 ENTIGSNSWVKLNR
+372 ENTIGSNCWVKLNR
-386 EYYTKWES
+386 QYYTKWHS
-394 KVFMNDELIH
+394 KVYMDGKLIH
-404 HNILDLEGKRVY
+404 DNILDLEGKRVY

-429 WAAYAEEFQ
+429 WAPYAVEFQ
-438 KKHKC
+438 KKHRC
-443 KVILSTFLNKI
+443 EVIMSTFLNKI
-454 LFMPE
+454 LDISE
-459 IEFVEPG
+459 IELVEPG

-480 FYDSNKEPV
+480 FYDTNKEPV

-497 EAATKILGLEFK
+497 EAAAKILGLDFK
-509 EIKPTLIYPYKKVIH
+509 EMSPRLMYASKK
-524 DAKYVTIAT
+524 ALPESKYVTIAT

-543 KEGWQGVI
+543 KEGWQVVI
-551 NYLHDKGYKVINV
+551 NFLHEKGYKVINV
-564 SLEENPFDNCEQIIN
+564 SLEENAFDNCEQIIN
-579 HNISDTMA
+579 HNIYDTMA

-592 EFFIGLGSGVSWLA
+592 EFTIALGSGIA
-606 WALGKQVVMINNFAE
+606 WTAWGLGKKVIMIAGFSE
-621 EDHEFECIR
+621 IGHEFECIR
-630 VTNKSVCHGCWNNP
+630 PYNKNVCTGCWNNK
-644 NFKFNAGDW
+644 NFKFDKSDW
-653 SWCPIWKNTPR
+653 SWCPVHKGTDR
-664 HFECQKSISADD
+664 MFECQKTITAEM
-676 VIDRLVLLKNFK
+676 VIEEIKKII

>member
-1 MKLLYLTPHCST
+1 MST

-23 IQTLY
+23 VQTLY

-48 RNAIRELVP
+48 RNAIKGLVP
-57 FHTLHEDKIELFN
+57 FHTLHEDKMKLFN
-70 IIAKF
+70 IITKF

-82 HEPAER
+82 HEPSER

-101 RTYRIVETCHDVS
+101 RNYRIVETCHDVS
-114 FNHDKEKIFH
+114 FNHDTEKIFH

-137 TFASSPSY
+137 TFALSPSY

-150 FPIDEAYKKR
+150 FPIDDKR
-160 WLDIYDRDKLEEQGF
+160 NDLYLNSF
-175 DFNKKNIVN
+175 DTSKINVVN

-192 NQAEGIEI
+192 NQAEGLEI
-200 ARKYPDMDFHF
+200 ARKYPHMQFHF
-211 IGNQAVNFKHYW
+211 IGNQAINFKNYW
-223 EPLMKDLPSNV
+223 EPLMKDIPSNV
-234 KVWLERNDAHL
+234 TIWGEKGNVEMNMRW
-245 FIMLAD
+245 AD
-251 VFMFNSTWECNPI
+251 IFMFNSTWECNPL
-264 VLREAISFNKPIIAH
+264 VLREAISFGKPIIAH
-279 NLPQYGSMFDKYIQP
+279 NLPQYGSMFSEYIQP
-294 IDTDLKS
+294 IDTDLNTIK
-301 VQCNYIV
+301 CNYNV
-308 PTDNTTEIFT
+308 PTDNTTDIFT
-318 DKQIKFYN
+318 DKQITFYN

-336 DVKIIQ
+336 DVTIIQ

-386 EYYTKWES
+386 QYYTKWES

-404 HNILDLEGKRVY
+404 HNVLDLEGKRVY

-429 WAAYAEEFQ
+429 WAPYALEFQ

-443 KVILSTFLNKI
+443 KVIMSTFLNKI
-454 LFMPE
+454 LDIPE
-459 IEFVEPG
+459 IELVEPG

-497 EAATKILGLEFK
+497 EAATKILGLGFQ
-509 EIKPTLIYPYKKVIH
+509 EIMPKLKY
-524 DAKYVTIAT
+524 DAGNNLYGKYVTIAT

-551 NYLHDKGYKVINV
+551 NYLHEKGYKVINV
-564 SLEENPFDNCEQIIN
+564 SLEPNPFDNCEQIIN
-579 HNISDTMA
+579 HDIQKTMD
-587 LIDHS
+587 IIHHS
-592 EFFIGLGSGVSWLA
+592 QFFLGLGSGVSWVA
-606 WALGKQVVMINNFAE
+606 NALGKQVVMINNFAAD
-621 EDHEFECIR
+621 DHEFDCIR
-630 VTNKSVCHGCWNNP
+630 VTNKSVCNSCWNNP

-653 SWCPIWKNTPR
+653 DWCPVNKNTPR
-664 HFECQKSISADD
+664 HFECQKSISAKH
-676 VIDRLVLLKNFK
+676 VILFLCEYAKQLGLS

>member
-1 MKLLYLTPHCST
+1 
-13 GGMPGFVLKS
+13 MPAFVLKS

-48 RNAIRELVP
+48 RDAIKGLVP
-57 FHTLHEDKIELFN
+57 FHTLHEDKMELFN

-88 FNRDMISELYRED
+88 FNRDIISELYREG

-150 FPIDEAYKKR
+150 FPID
-160 WLDIYDRDKLEEQGF
+160 DKTKDNYLNPF
-175 DFNKKNIVN
+175 DTSKINVVN

-192 NQAEGIEI
+192 NQGEGLEI
-200 ARKYPDMDFHF
+200 ARKYPEMNFHF
-211 IGNQAVNFKHYW
+211 IGNQAINFKHYW
-223 EPLMKDLPSNV
+223 EPLMKDIPANV
-234 KVWLERNDAHL
+234 KIWGEKGNVEMYMRW
-245 FIMLAD
+245 AD
-251 VFMFNSTWECNPI
+251 VFMFNSTWECNPL
-264 VLREAISFNKPIIAH
+264 VLREAISFGKVIIAH

-294 IDTDLKS
+294 IDTDLES
-301 VQCNYIV
+301 VQCNYNV

-318 DKQIKFYN
+318 DKQISFYN

-336 DVKIIQ
+336 EVKIIQ

-386 EYYTKWES
+386 QYYTKWHS
-394 KVFMNDELIH
+394 KVYMDGKLIH
-404 HNILDLEGKRVY
+404 DNVLNLEGKRVY
-416 IALSSKSLGDTIA
+416 IALASKSLGDTIA
-429 WAAYAEEFQ
+429 WAPYAYEFQ

-443 KVILSTFLNKI
+443 KVIMSTFLNKI
-454 LFMPE
+454 LDIPE
-459 IEFVEPG
+459 IELVEPG

-480 FYDSNKEPV
+480 FYNTNKEPV

-497 EAATKILGLEFK
+497 EAATKILGLEFE
-509 EIKPTLIYPYKKVIH
+509 EIKPKLKY
-524 DAKYVTIAT
+524 DAGNNKYGKYVTIAT

-551 NYLHDKGYKVINV
+551 NYLHEKGYKVINV
-564 SLEENPFDNCEQIIN
+564 SLEPNPFDNCEQIIN
-579 HNISDTMA
+579 KDIQKTMA
-587 LIDHS
+587 IIHHS
-592 EFFIGLGSGVSWLA
+592 EFTIALGSGVAWLA
-606 WALGKQVVMINNFAE
+606 WALGKQVVMINNFAA
-621 EDHEFECIR
+621 EDHEFDCIR
-630 VTNKSVCHGCWNNP
+630 ITNKNVCNGCWNNA
-644 NFKFNAGDW
+644 NFKFDAGDFD
-653 SWCPIWKNTPR
+653 WCPIYKNTPR
-664 HFECQKSISADD
+664 HFECQRSIVAED